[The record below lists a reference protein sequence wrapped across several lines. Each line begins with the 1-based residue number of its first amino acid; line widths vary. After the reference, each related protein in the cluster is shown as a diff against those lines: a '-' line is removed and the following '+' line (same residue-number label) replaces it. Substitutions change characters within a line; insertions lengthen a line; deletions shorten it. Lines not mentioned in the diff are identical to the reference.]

1 MRFTPTVVDRRRPL
15 RALSC
20 ALLLAALAAIFA
32 LPAMARAAEERL
44 PLIDKTESLGPGITL
59 HHLKSLGQN
68 GWQDKQ
74 VLTVHLNEP
83 GVSTN
88 LLTAGSVAQG
98 GPLTEAANKAGAVA
112 GVNGDFFDIGNS
124 TAAEGGE
131 GQSGELIKS
140 GNVGHSVTSHFGV
153 TTAGIAELA
162 NLAIE
167 AQAEF
172 NGETTPVLSINAAD
186 GEVVPAN
193 GMVAYTPAWGTYSRA
208 RGFTGVTAG
217 DVAEALV
224 VDDKVVSIDPA
235 GAEANQI
242 PAEGFA
248 LVGRDEAATKIRAL
262 SVGEEV
268 KLSYGLSAA
277 ATKELQ
283 IAVVVENGVAKS
295 GLTTAIAPRT
305 VAGFKDGGHTLVL
318 ATWDGPGGTGNGG
331 IGENVEAQEMAEEGV
346 ETAVNLDGGG
356 STTMVARA
364 LGAEAATVRNTPSD
378 GEERSDPNGI
388 GVFVE
393 PGDGT
398 VHHMFIN
405 PGPHDG
411 SAEESLRVFPGMHLA
426 LTAQATDNRETP
438 VKLGDGAVNWTTS
451 GGSIANGVL
460 AAPADAH
467 GNITVRAAS
476 AGVSKEVPVRVLNP
490 VHLIELSS
498 ERLSIAEASPEA
510 AVTIAVTGKDD
521 EGWEAPLEP
530 GDLNLTYDHEL
541 IEVTPEGGE
550 LKITPLKVGG
560 GDLEIEANGVTA
572 TLPITIGVETL
583 VPYSFEK
590 DASVLSHW
598 NDNSTVPTTRT
609 QSAEGLKIEF
619 GAMRN
624 FGITANGAT

>member
-20 ALLLAALAAIFA
+20 ALLLAAIAAIFA

-131 GQSGELIKS
+131 VQSGQLIKS

-208 RGFTGVTAG
+208 RGFTGVAAAN
-217 DVAEALV
+217 VAEALV
-224 VDDKVVSIDPA
+224 VEGKVVSIDSA

-248 LVGRDEAATKIRAL
+248 LVGRDEAAAKIRAL
-262 SVGEEV
+262 TVGEEV

-277 ATKELQ
+277 ALLGL
-283 IAVVVENGVAKS
+283 VVAS
-295 GLTTAIAPRT
+295 
-305 VAGFKDGGHTLVL
+305 
-318 ATWDGPGGTGNGG
+318 
-331 IGENVEAQEMAEEGV
+331 
-346 ETAVNLDGGG
+346 
-356 STTMVARA
+356 
-364 LGAEAATVRNTPSD
+364 LGAHARRRKLLEALQKAT
-378 GEERSDPNGI
+378 
-388 GVFVE
+388 
-393 PGDGT
+393 
-398 VHHMFIN
+398 
-405 PGPHDG
+405 
-411 SAEESLRVFPGMHLA
+411 
-426 LTAQATDNRETP
+426 ET
-438 VKLGDGAVNWTTS
+438 
-451 GGSIANGVL
+451 
-460 AAPADAH
+460 
-467 GNITVRAAS
+467 
-476 AGVSKEVPVRVLNP
+476 
-490 VHLIELSS
+490 
-498 ERLSIAEASPEA
+498 
-510 AVTIAVTGKDD
+510 
-521 EGWEAPLEP
+521 
-530 GDLNLTYDHEL
+530 
-541 IEVTPEGGE
+541 
-550 LKITPLKVGG
+550 
-560 GDLEIEANGVTA
+560 
-572 TLPITIGVETL
+572 
-583 VPYSFEK
+583 
-590 DASVLSHW
+590 
-598 NDNSTVPTTRT
+598 
-609 QSAEGLKIEF
+609 
-619 GAMRN
+619 
-624 FGITANGAT
+624 